1 MKKYIVFDFD
11 GTLLDTD
18 QLIVDSWQAVFKRF
32 RGKEADEN
40 LILSTFGETVAN
52 TTKELFAD
60 EDADEVL
67 AVYRGYQ
74 AEHSKGAYK
83 LYPGIEELLGEL
95 KRRGYSLSIVTSRLG
110 NTAMQYLGEM
120 GIKDDFD
127 VIITADDV
135 TSHKPEPGPLLEA
148 LRRLGAKREEA
159 IMLGDTRF
167 DIGCSINAG
176 VDSILVCWGRRG
188 GNVPLGGI
196 EPMYRISK
204 PEELFEIIGG

>member
-18 QLIVDSWQAVFKRF
+18 QLIVDSWQAEVFKRF

-159 IMLGDTRF
+159 IMLGDLTLAAL
-167 DIGCSINAG
+167 S
-176 VDSILVCWGRRG
+176 
-188 GNVPLGGI
+188 
-196 EPMYRISK
+196 M
-204 PEELFEIIGG
+204 PEETAYWSAGGVEAVTFRWAE

>member
-83 LYPGIEELLGEL
+83 LYPGVEELLGEL

-110 NTAMQYLGEM
+110 NTAMQ
-120 GIKDDFD
+120 
-127 VIITADDV
+127 
-135 TSHKPEPGPLLEA
+135 
-148 LRRLGAKREEA
+148 
-159 IMLGDTRF
+159 
-167 DIGCSINAG
+167 
-176 VDSILVCWGRRG
+176 
-188 GNVPLGGI
+188 
-196 EPMYRISK
+196 
-204 PEELFEIIGG
+204 

>member
-120 GIKDDFD
+120 GIKDNFD

-135 TSHKPEPGPLLEA
+135 TSHKPGGSEQSV
-148 LRRLGAKREEA
+148 KRQ
-159 IMLGDTRF
+159 
-167 DIGCSINAG
+167 
-176 VDSILVCWGRRG
+176 
-188 GNVPLGGI
+188 
-196 EPMYRISK
+196 
-204 PEELFEIIGG
+204 

>member
-1 MKKYIVFDFD
+1 
-11 GTLLDTD
+11 
-18 QLIVDSWQAVFKRF
+18 
-32 RGKEADEN
+32 
-40 LILSTFGETVAN
+40 
-52 TTKELFAD
+52 
-60 EDADEVL
+60 
-67 AVYRGYQ
+67 
-74 AEHSKGAYK
+74 
-83 LYPGIEELLGEL
+83 
-95 KRRGYSLSIVTSRLG
+95 
-110 NTAMQYLGEM
+110 MQYLGEM
-120 GIKDDFD
+120 GIKDNFD

-188 GNVPLGGI
+188 GNVPLGEI

-204 PEELFEIIGG
+204 PEELFEIIEG